1 MHLLSSSDALHY
13 PILILCITPRS
24 SGTHG
29 GTSPLCLQAV
39 LLTGIWLQVVGRE
52 YVDAKVVEA
61 HIVPGRLL
69 LTSLV
74 PTPELAT
81 VAWEQAGVQVNVSL
95 QVSRAQ
101 QGQVLVR

>member
-1 MHLLSSSDALHY
+1 M
-13 PILILCITPRS
+13 
-24 SGTHG
+24 
-29 GTSPLCLQAV
+29 
-39 LLTGIWLQVVGRE
+39 
-52 YVDAKVVEA
+52 DAKVVEA

-81 VAWEQAGVQVNVSL
+81 VAWEEAGVRVNVSL
-95 QVSRAQ
+95 QVSLAQ